1 MLSSTT
7 HPAHVVRPSSKLNK
21 DNIAELELPSHRN
34 FIKSAQAPSAPPSK
48 SPSPELP
55 SSTINLADAAWVP
68 HSEPGPSN
76 LDKCRPHISD
86 SSTSTDDA
94 SNGDAESPPT
104 TSSQPK
110 PKHSKRKKM
119 KKSFHGTFFPTFFL

>member
-7 HPAHVVRPSSKLNK
+7 RPACVVRPSSKLNK

-34 FIKSAQAPSAPPSK
+34 FVKSAQAPSAPPLK
-48 SPSPELP
+48 SPSPEPP
-55 SSTINLADAAWVP
+55 SSTINSADAAWVP

-76 LDKCRPHISD
+76 RGKRRPRISD
-86 SSTSTDDA
+86 SSTSTDDP

-110 PKHSKRKKM
+110 PKHPKRKKK
-119 KKSFHGTFFPTFFL
+119 KKSSHGSFFPTFFF